1 MRVRVGCQFVHRT
14 EAPVHAVLQVEPRLD
29 AQLGMID
36 EHWDNEPAL
45 PMSRYVDG
53 FGNLCRRVTLPAG
66 ESVMRYFG
74 EVELSG
80 NPDPVAIFAGEVPPF
95 ELPDDTLTFTL
106 PSRLCPSD
114 ELASTAWELFGEVT
128 PGWPRVQ
135 AVCNWVHDQISFG
148 YGTSTSVSTAQDVLQ
163 AGKGVCRDFAH
174 LAVTFCRAL
183 NIPTRYT
190 FGYLPDIGVPPPEDP
205 MDFCAW
211 MEVFLD
217 GSWWTFDPR
226 NNQRRVGRVL
236 IGRGRD
242 AVDVAMVTTY
252 GPAEL
257 VSMEVWADEVVT

>member
-1 MRVRVGCQFVHRT
+1 
-14 EAPVHAVLQVEPRLD
+14 
-29 AQLGMID
+29 
-36 EHWDNEPAL
+36 
-45 PMSRYVDG
+45 MSRYVDG

-80 NPDPVAIFAGEVPPF
+80 NPDPVAIFAGEVPPSD
-95 ELPDDTLTFTL
+95 LPDDTLTFTL
-106 PSRLCPSD
+106 PEPAVSLRRARRARRGSCSARSRRAGAACPGRS
-114 ELASTAWELFGEVT
+114 ATGSTT
-128 PGWPRVQ
+128 R
-135 AVCNWVHDQISFG
+135 SRS
-148 YGTSTSVSTAQDVLQ
+148 GTARSTSVSTAQDVLQ